1 MRFDIISPPDS
12 GAEEDDE
19 EMEDSEESE
28 DSDETEDSDEME
40 DSDETIY
47 FEETEDGAEMEGS
60 GESEYF
66 EETEDGAEMEDFD
79 ESEYFE
85 DCFPDIFDAG
95 PSNTKETGSNHDIYI
110 GGSQNDGEVE
120 FEMESTDS
128 TTEEL
133 DDYDIEMA
141 KAEEDLRSKELA
153 EGDTERTP
161 VSFSPVN
168 QEKPERLTKRKREAE
183 SRESPDSDLSGDFDR
198 DEKRRKLERAA
209 NSSQVSLSRLRK
221 EERREKGGR
230 LSPHDLFC
238 QASSLAAVFQ
248 AVVEDHSLPPELDAI
263 DLELLGEEPSGSE
276 NFKVVITEALDPM
289 IGHDDLRVA
298 NAAANLLDNHQGN
311 SNAPELN
318 SVDREALKNALGKSD
333 EVQPPLGTVEAPSLF
348 VEIPRTVRM
357 SERCAINQS
366 LMRKQERTFNCHD
379 KRIGPSDDFR
389 SFFAT
394 RRLRRDLLLRDA
406 SLWDDEDL
414 AFILS
419 RRKIARIPARLGAEF
434 VAKSLLDVS
443 GAASPTR
450 NRVFC

>member
-19 EMEDSEESE
+19 MEDSEESE
-28 DSDETEDSDEME
+28 DSDEME
-40 DSDETIY
+40 DSDETLY
-47 FEETEDGAEMEGS
+47 FEETEDGAQMEDS
-60 GESEYF
+60 DESECF
-66 EETEDGAEMEDFD
+66 EETEDGAEMEDSD
-79 ESEYFE
+79 ESEQFE
-85 DCFPDIFDAG
+85 DCFPDLFDAG

-110 GGSQNDGEVE
+110 DGEVE

-141 KAEEDLRSKELA
+141 KAEENLRSKELA

-161 VSFSPVN
+161 ISFSPVN
-168 QEKPERLTKRKREAE
+168 QEKPERLTKRKREAD
-183 SRESPDSDLSGDFDR
+183 SHESPDSDLSGDFDR
-198 DEKRRKLERAA
+198 DEKRRKLERGT
-209 NSSQVSLSRLRK
+209 NSSQPSGLRK
-221 EERREKGGR
+221 EERKEKGGR

-238 QASSLAAVFQ
+238 QSSTLAAVFQ
-248 AVVEDHSLPPELDAI
+248 AVLEDNSVPPELDAL
-263 DLELLGEEPSGSE
+263 DLELLGEEPSDSE
-276 NFKVVITEALDPM
+276 DVKVVITEALDPM

-298 NAAANLLDNHQGN
+298 TAAANLVNIHQGN
-311 SNAPELN
+311 SNASDLN
-318 SVDREALKNALGKSD
+318 SVDREALKNALGESD

-357 SERCAINQS
+357 SKRCAINQS
-366 LMRKQERTFNCHD
+366 LMCEQEHTFKRHD

-414 AFILS
+414 AFIIS
-419 RRKIARIPARLGAEF
+419 RREIAQIPARLGAEF
-434 VAKSLLDVS
+434 VAKNLLDVS

-450 NRVFC
+450 NRFFC